1 MAKSSFLASMSH
13 EIRTPLNGIIG
24 MTDLILMDSEL
35 PEHYYEQ
42 LMDIKQSSE
51 SLLEIINEI
60 LDISKIEADKL
71 ELEHIDFGLREV
83 IGKVVRL
90 LSIKTFQ
97 KSLDFLCH
105 IPPEMTDNLVG
116 DPTRIR
122 QIIINLVGNA
132 VKFTESGKIT
142 LSLRLIEQSDSI
154 ARIEFSVEDT
164 GIGIPSDK
172 LSALFESYSQADSST
187 VRTHGG
193 TGLGLSISKK
203 LIELMRGTI
212 DVESTKGKGSRF
224 FFTLPLELGKNQEDS
239 CQLILP
245 EKLKGLHVML
255 IDGQKDHNQ
264 EMEEIFS
271 YNNIPLTIS
280 TSAEQAIKLA
290 SKPEAKETRIIII
303 DHLMCQYKGKQ
314 LSDLLTKTLPEEA
327 PPIFIVLS
335 EDKSLHSTNRIRET
349 GIEHILFKPVMQKDL
364 HRMIQQVFHKEL
376 ELPEKVSDL
385 KSHMPKF
392 SFRDLTVL
400 LAEDNL
406 INQKIIIQ
414 LLSKQDIKV
423 ITASN
428 GIEAVERAKERKYD
442 FILMDVQMPEQ
453 DGFEATRQ
461 IRRDK
466 KGHNAETPIIALT
479 ANAMKGDRELCLEAG
494 MSDYLTKPLNPED
507 VFQTIEKYCK

>member
-1 MAKSSFLASMSH
+1 MSH

-24 MTDLILMDSEL
+24 MTDLMLMDSER

-97 KSLDFLCH
+97 KSLDFLCY
-105 IPPEMTDNLVG
+105 IPPDMTDNLVG

-142 LSLRLIEQSDSI
+142 LSLRLIEQTDSI

-172 LSALFESYSQADSST
+172 LPTLFESYSQADSST

-203 LIELMRGTI
+203 LVELMGGII

-224 FFTLPLELGKNQEDS
+224 FFTLPLELGKNQEDPY
-239 CQLILP
+239 QLILP

-255 IDGQKDHNQ
+255 IDAQKDHNQ

-271 YNNIPLTIS
+271 YYHIPLTIT
-280 TSAEQAIKLA
+280 TSAEQAITLA
-290 SKPEAKETRIIII
+290 SKPEAKEIRIIII
-303 DHLMCQYKGKQ
+303 DHLMCQ
-314 LSDLLTKTLPEEA
+314 L
-327 PPIFIVLS
+327 
-335 EDKSLHSTNRIRET
+335 
-349 GIEHILFKPVMQKDL
+349 
-364 HRMIQQVFHKEL
+364 
-376 ELPEKVSDL
+376 
-385 KSHMPKF
+385 
-392 SFRDLTVL
+392 
-400 LAEDNL
+400 
-406 INQKIIIQ
+406 
-414 LLSKQDIKV
+414 
-423 ITASN
+423 
-428 GIEAVERAKERKYD
+428 
-442 FILMDVQMPEQ
+442 
-453 DGFEATRQ
+453 
-461 IRRDK
+461 
-466 KGHNAETPIIALT
+466 
-479 ANAMKGDRELCLEAG
+479 
-494 MSDYLTKPLNPED
+494 
-507 VFQTIEKYCK
+507 